1 MESIYQPI
9 IPYSGAVRSLNPI
22 SSRILIT
29 SYIDSLLRTGR
40 DTPKWRWR
48 YSGKESGRE
57 TGRRQR
63 NYYETRTRRNGP
75 IDPGEQSV
83 RVQLSKDQSLR
94 YGDLF
99 PKGSTHT
106 HTTEGEEKKNER
118 RGNDIRT
125 EGVKVE
131 AEKIH
136 SGGGGGAWENA
147 QQSTGEEEEGRRGF
161 DTVKVLK
168 KGDVEKKKFHDN
180 NQNIPRQESIRTGQP
195 LSLLLPSSHGRFLFR
210 VLTRQWLIMATASEK
225 KCGWNNICP
234 TIDGPECFNP
244 VLLKTRVVRIGRS
257 PSTDGDSSFAHTT
270 LPVTKRRDIRKEKVV
285 CALTKNRAAT

>member
-99 PKGSTHT
+99 PKGT
-106 HTTEGEEKKNER
+106 HTTEGEEKKMKE
-118 RGNDIRT
+118 
-125 EGVKVE
+125 E
-131 AEKIH
+131 AMI
-136 SGGGGGAWENA
+136 SGRKALKLKPRKSIA
-147 QQSTGEEEEGRRGF
+147 EEEVERGRMRSSR
-161 DTVKVLK
+161 L
-168 KGDVEKKKFHDN
+168 EKKKKEGVDL
-180 NQNIPRQESIRTGQP
+180 T
-195 LSLLLPSSHGRFLFR
+195 LS
-210 VLTRQWLIMATASEK
+210 K
-225 KCGWNNICP
+225 Y
-234 TIDGPECFNP
+234 
-244 VLLKTRVVRIGRS
+244 
-257 PSTDGDSSFAHTT
+257 
-270 LPVTKRRDIRKEKVV
+270 
-285 CALTKNRAAT
+285 